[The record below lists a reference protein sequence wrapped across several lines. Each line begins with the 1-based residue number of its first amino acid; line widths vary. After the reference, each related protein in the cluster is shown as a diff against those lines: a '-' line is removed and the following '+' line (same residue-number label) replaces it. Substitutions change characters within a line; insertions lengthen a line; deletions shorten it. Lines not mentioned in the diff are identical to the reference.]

1 MWFHDACVHL
11 LREITIMWC
20 VYNLLSYLK
29 WPKHILQ
36 CMIKKNDKHVC
47 DFPPLV

>member
-1 MWFHDACVHL
+1 MYACVHL

-20 VYNLLSYLK
+20 VYSLLSYLK

-36 CMIKKNDKHVC
+36 CMIKKMTNMFVI
-47 DFPPLV
+47 FLL